1 MTYVEFFDSTEV
13 ENVCACLVRP
23 PERVILIGADARKLG
38 PHAERYRQLMADRGH
53 QVEFICRGVNRNKL
67 QDIVDE
73 LCRIVETY
81 EDCVFDLTGGEDLYL
96 VAVGIVWDHYRDLNL
111 QMHRINV
118 YTGSISD
125 CDLDGNTIAQG
136 IVPALTVEE
145 NIRVYGG
152 VVVRDEDKANRTYDW
167 DMNEAFC
174 DDIDAIWRVCRA
186 DTRLWNRQIS
196 VLKMM
201 NACADDD
208 PLTLTATQ
216 QRLIPLL
223 QAEKAL
229 FIWDDKVLK
238 PLLEKGLLTAYDDSD
253 GVLSVS
259 FKNEQVKRCLTTEGL
274 ALEMKMYLTALRC
287 RENGERVYDDAMN
300 GVSIDW
306 DGKLHFEGEARDT
319 ENEIDVMMMHGLIP
333 VFVSC
338 KNGFMKMEELYKL
351 DAVADRFGNKYAKKV
366 LIATG
371 LEYAGGFGDDVRQRA
386 KDMGIRVVEGVQRM
400 TEEELIRV
408 VKSFWFN

>member
-1 MTYVEFFDSTEV
+1 MTYIEFFDKTEV

-38 PHAERYRQLMADRGH
+38 PHAERYRRLMADRGH
-53 QVEFICRGVNRNKL
+53 NVEFICRGVNRNKL
-67 QDIVDE
+67 QDIVQE
-73 LCRIVETY
+73 LCDIVEQY

-111 QMHRINV
+111 QMHRINA

-125 CDLDGNTIAQG
+125 CDLDGETIAQG
-136 IVPALTVEE
+136 IYPALTVEE

-152 VVVRDEDKANRTYDW
+152 VVVRDKDKVNRTYEW
-167 DMNEAFC
+167 DMNEEFC

-201 NACADDD
+201 NACTPGD
-208 PLTLTATQ
+208 PLTISAEQ
-216 QRLIPLL
+216 ERLLPLL

-229 FIWDDKVLK
+229 FIWDHSVLGK
-238 PLLEKGLLTAYDDSD
+238 LLEKGLITAYEQSG
-253 GVLSVS
+253 GVVSVT
-259 FKNEQVKRCLTTEGL
+259 FKNEQVKRCLTKEGQ
-274 ALEMKMYLTALRC
+274 ALEMKIFLTALRC
-287 RENGERVYDDAMN
+287 REKDEPVYDDAMN

-351 DAVADRFGNKYAKKV
+351 GSVADRFGDKYAKKV
-366 LIATG
+366 LVATG

-386 KDMGIRVVEGVQRM
+386 ADMGIRVVEGVQRM